1 MTLVLAALTL
11 SWEALAAWWVSLRLA
26 ILTCPGFLAT
36 PEILI
41 AGTTLRSAKGT
52 PRHH

>member
-11 SWEALAAWWVSLRLA
+11 SWEDLAAWWVSLCLA
-26 ILTCPGFLAT
+26 ILTCPGFPAT
-36 PEILI
+36 QANLI
-41 AGTTLRSAKGT
+41 AGTTLKSAKGK